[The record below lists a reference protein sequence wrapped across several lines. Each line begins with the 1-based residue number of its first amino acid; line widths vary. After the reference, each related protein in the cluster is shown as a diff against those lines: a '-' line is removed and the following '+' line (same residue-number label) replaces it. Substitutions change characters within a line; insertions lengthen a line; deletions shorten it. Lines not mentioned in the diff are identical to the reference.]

1 MTYKWTDL
9 PTLPAFF
16 DRYILKVD
24 DLPLNVAFDTY
35 SPSAIMSDLD
45 KMNKLGDQV
54 YAPGKWTIKEILQ
67 HVIDTERIMAY
78 RALCFARNDK
88 TELPGF
94 AENNYA
100 NNTHLFYRTV
110 AELMKEWQLLRA
122 SNRSLFAGFSDDML
136 VRKGTASNIEIPV
149 LALGFM
155 LIGHAVHHYQV
166 IEERYFPVLN

>member
-1 MTYKWTDL
+1 MTNKWTDL
-9 PTLPAFF
+9 PELPAFF

-24 DLPLNVAFDTY
+24 DLPLSVAFEQY
-35 SPSAIMSDLD
+35 SPTAIMADLD
-45 KMNKLGDQV
+45 KIDKLGDQV
-54 YAPGKWTIKEILQ
+54 YAPGKWTIKDILQ
-67 HVIDTERIMAY
+67 HIIDTERIMSY

-100 NNTHLFYRTV
+100 DNTNLYHRTLE
-110 AELMKEWQLLRA
+110 ELMEEWQLLRA
-122 SNRSLFAGFSDDML
+122 STRALFAGFSDEML
-136 VRKGTASNIEIPV
+136 LRKGTASNIEVPV

-166 IEERYFPVLN
+166 IEERYFPILD